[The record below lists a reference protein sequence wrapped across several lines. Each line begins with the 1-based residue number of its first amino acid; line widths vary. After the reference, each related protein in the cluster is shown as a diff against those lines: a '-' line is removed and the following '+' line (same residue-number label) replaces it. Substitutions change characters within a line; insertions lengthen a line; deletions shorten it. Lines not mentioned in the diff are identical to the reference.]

1 MTTKIPDMPDI
12 AILDADIIAYK
23 AACWAEATEEDK
35 ESKDLFADRLRTD
48 LAYWTPPGVHRI
60 LLAFSCRREDNFRRD
75 YWPSYKENRSGKPKP
90 RYLPLMIEMLSKLA
104 ENEHNGR
111 VITKPRLEADDLIGI
126 GMSSNTMIGV
136 SLDKDL
142 RSCPGW
148 FWNPEKIDFPIY
160 ITDEH
165 ADRWFH
171 KQWLMGDSTDHIPGI
186 PKVGPVKAD
195 KILDQTSYANWTAL
209 VMAQYEQKELDYD
222 YCMAQARCV
231 RILRD
236 GEWDRETETHIPWSP
251 DWALTPESKRD

>member
-1 MTTKIPDMPDI
+1 MIPKMPDI

-23 AACWAEATEEDK
+23 AACWAESSGSEPEF
-35 ESKDLFADRLRTD
+35 LDRLRAD
-48 LAYWTPPGVHRI
+48 MNYWTPPGLSRTI
-60 LLAFSCRREDNFRRD
+60 LAFSCSRDDNYRKD

-90 RYLPLMIEMLSKLA
+90 KYLSVMKEMLCQLA
-104 ENEHNGR
+104 EKEFDSR
-111 VITKPRLEADDLIGI
+111 VVTKPRLEADDLIGI
-126 GMSSNTMIGV
+126 GMSSYTMVGV

-148 FWNPEKIDFPIY
+148 YWNPDKIDFPIF
-160 ITDEH
+160 ITDEY

-195 KILDQTSYANWTAL
+195 KLLDKEKPFNWTAL
-209 VMAQYEQKELDYD
+209 VMAEYEKKGLDLDY
-222 YCMAQARCV
+222 CLAQARCV